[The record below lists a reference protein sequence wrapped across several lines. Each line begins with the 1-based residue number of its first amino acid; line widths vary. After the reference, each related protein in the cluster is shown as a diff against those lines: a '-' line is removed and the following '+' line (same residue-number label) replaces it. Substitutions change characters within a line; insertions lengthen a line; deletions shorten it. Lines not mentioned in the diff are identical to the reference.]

1 LRHDKETLN
10 RYIKEYIRS
19 LAAIED
25 EMSVY
30 VDQKRDLRNEF
41 RDNGWLNTD
50 QLRTAVKAYRLFKDN
65 FDIDDLVDAYRL
77 LRPTGDE

>member
-1 LRHDKETLN
+1 MRHDKETLN

>member
-1 LRHDKETLN
+1 MRHDKETLN

-50 QLRTAVKAYRLFKDN
+50 QLRTAVKAYRLFKEN

>member
-41 RDNGWLNTD
+41 SDNGWLNTD

>member
-77 LRPTGDE
+77 LRPTGD